1 MSEQKI
7 KKIRNFMIRKG
18 VCQASDIM
26 AEFTLTRS
34 TVNTYLCKI
43 DVSSS
48 FNRRVKYY
56 IVKGEH
62 QFDENGFYFVD
73 DIGFYQGG
81 TLLKAICNLVERSSA
96 GMGARELDNM
106 LKTTTHTQLT
116 VLFRKGLISREKA
129 TCRAGNAF
137 YYFSIDEQKG
147 KKQRSEYFNPTPV
160 PVEVKEVEIV
170 PEELTD
176 VVEILVN
183 IIKNP
188 EYTAKSVFI
197 SLKRSGKDIP
207 RALVDRVFGKYFS
220 SKKNS

>member
-1 MSEQKI
+1 
-7 KKIRNFMIRKG
+7 MIRKG

-26 AEFTLTRS
+26 AKFTLSHS
-34 TVNTYLCKI
+34 TVSSYLGKI
-43 DVSSS
+43 EVMSSY
-48 FNRRVKYY
+48 NKRGKYY

-62 QFDENGFYFVD
+62 QFDENGFYFAD

-81 TLLKAICNLVERSSA
+81 TLLKAICNLIERSSA
-96 GMGARELDNM
+96 GMGARELDAM

-116 VLFRKGLISREKA
+116 VLFHQGLISREKA

-147 KKQRSEYFNPTPV
+147 KKQRSEYLNPTPV
-160 PVEVKEVEIV
+160 AVEEKEVEIV

-176 VVEILVN
+176 VVDILVN

-188 EYTAKSVFI
+188 EFTAKSVSI

-207 RALVDRVFGKYFS
+207 RALVDRVFGKYFN